1 MCGPL
6 ALKGSPPETFDRT
19 SASQEEVV
27 KESTDIN
34 MQKLSS
40 LLVDWA
46 PTKKRIDA
54 AEGSQQF
61 IPIKRHLHC
70 IICLKN
76 MYCEL

>member
-6 ALKGSPPETFDRT
+6 ALKGSLPETFDRT

-40 LLVDWA
+40 LLVDWT
-46 PTKKRIDA
+46 PTKKRIDVA
-54 AEGSQQF
+54 QGSQQF